1 MPRQHASWPAPIQRF
16 NDLTIYCGAYR
27 IKIPTPNAATR
38 GLQHRSVAV
47 GPQTV
52 RMLLGGLIH
61 PRSSQPEWLL
71 EVAPQLRSRQVLAPA
86 YLSRAL
92 YPPGFI
98 ICNVGPHACLVEN
111 LEICAR
117 GPAGATCNETER
129 QFGPTKIG
137 RHTCA
142 GGRSCRLGEQRQQGK
157 HGGLQS
163 SLSSSSLQRSRQ
175 SRTNAATRAGG
186 RW

>member
-1 MPRQHASWPAPIQRF
+1 MQGRHAALKRMRCITNRCNTCTIFISLFSGVAMRLQHTVHDISSQYPSNSKSYLKLWSNSYLLSDACHSGWSDTWLFKARLTRVSVQRHE

-27 IKIPTPNAATR
+27 IRVPTPNAATR

-61 PRSSQPEWLL
+61 LRSSQPEWLL

-98 ICNVGPHACLVEN
+98 ICNVGPMHA
-111 LEICAR
+111 
-117 GPAGATCNETER
+117 
-129 QFGPTKIG
+129 
-137 RHTCA
+137 
-142 GGRSCRLGEQRQQGK
+142 
-157 HGGLQS
+157 
-163 SLSSSSLQRSRQ
+163 
-175 SRTNAATRAGG
+175 
-186 RW
+186 

>member
-1 MPRQHASWPAPIQRF
+1 MREGDCYLFI
-16 NDLTIYCGAYR
+16 IYCGAYR
-27 IKIPTPNAATR
+27 IRIPTPNAATR

-61 PRSSQPEWLL
+61 LRSSQPEWLL

-98 ICNVGPHACLVEN
+98 ICNVGPHACLVEI
-111 LEICAR
+111 LGICAR
-117 GPAGATCNETER
+117 APAGATCNETGKKFNKNR
-129 QFGPTKIG
+129 QTHM
-137 RHTCA
+137 R
-142 GGRSCRLGEQRQQGK
+142 
-157 HGGLQS
+157 
-163 SLSSSSLQRSRQ
+163 
-175 SRTNAATRAGG
+175 
-186 RW
+186 